1 MCYLRNHCGDEFR
14 VLSKVLFDLRRKMK
28 TSTYTWN
35 SPSDFLSLPPSISL
49 FSLFSPFSI
58 FAFTTSI
65 NNQSFHLSTITLT
78 IMCQSEDSTTKLSEE
93 CIPLLRLSQ
102 TQTILDPSDD
112 ESSWTSRLS
121 KSKFRISNTDSNYD
135 VNEIDGA
142 TTAPWTVILFG
153 QSIAV
158 ALAIGNFSISSLEN
172 KFMIRLPALT
182 MSVVYLILSLHLVY
196 LFTRQQRKRRKNIT
210 GTDDNIDGRS
220 RNRQTLQMV
229 TKQSPE
235 VVQHYFPFTNYTLQ
249 TPWQA
254 YLLLAILDVEANYL
268 TMLSFQHTSLSSSM
282 LLTSLSVFSTLLFRR
297 CAFGKSSASY
307 SYKKIL
313 GVCISVI
320 GACLWIHKDFESNFT
335 NDAILSSN
343 NVLYGDAL
351 AFASALL
358 YGLNDVLL
366 EYTVK
371 SNNNRIEYLGM
382 IGMFGFLFSI
392 GIQVPILERDEL
404 SNWISL
410 LNLTENVYWG
420 LILLFVLV
428 MSYFYIAVTVFL
440 SVNDATILNLSLQ
453 ASPLW
458 AVILATCM
466 AHGEGGN
473 GSTSG
478 VQLPPM
484 AFFVALS
491 MVVSGMYLYES
502 RPVKNE
508 VGWLCYRDNAANNVP
523 V

>member
-1 MCYLRNHCGDEFR
+1 
-14 VLSKVLFDLRRKMK
+14 MK
-28 TSTYTWN
+28 T
-35 SPSDFLSLPPSISL
+35 FLHVELPLRFPLAPAIHQFV
-49 FSLFSPFSI
+49 FSFVSPFSPS
-58 FAFTTSI
+58 TTSI
-65 NNQSFHLSTITLT
+65 NQSFHLSTITLI
-78 IMCQSEDSTTKLSEE
+78 IMCQSEDSTTKLSE

-112 ESSWTSRLS
+112 ESSWTSRL
-121 KSKFRISNTDSNYD
+121 SKFRISNTDSNYD

-196 LFTRQQRKRRKNIT
+196 LFTRQQRKRRKKIT

-229 TKQSPE
+229 TKESPE

-320 GACLWIHKDFESNFT
+320 GACLWIHKDFESNFFT

-404 SNWISL
+404 FNWISL

-428 MSYFYIAVTVFL
+428 MSYFYVAVTVFL